1 MGDSM
6 SVININNEH
15 PASHDTSHA
24 NFGAKLIAQTINAV
38 HINNHPCPL
47 DDHGRL
53 SRPLEEDTKQSY
65 HQFGKHLRTTFL
77 GAKWKKS
84 LIITISFIALSTI
97 IIFPILK
104 SKKVLPYQKTQSVHH
119 TSSTFLF

>member
-6 SVININNEH
+6 SININNEH
-15 PASHDTSHA
+15 PASYDTSHA
-24 NFGAKLIAQTINAV
+24 NFGAKFIAQTINAV
-38 HINNHPCPL
+38 HIINPPWPPDNH
-47 DDHGRL
+47 DRL

-65 HQFGKHLRTTFL
+65 HQFGKHIWSRFL
-77 GAKWKKS
+77 DAKWKKS
-84 LIITISFIALSTI
+84 LATTISFIALSTI

-104 SKKVLPYQKTQSVHH
+104 SENILPYQKTQSVHH